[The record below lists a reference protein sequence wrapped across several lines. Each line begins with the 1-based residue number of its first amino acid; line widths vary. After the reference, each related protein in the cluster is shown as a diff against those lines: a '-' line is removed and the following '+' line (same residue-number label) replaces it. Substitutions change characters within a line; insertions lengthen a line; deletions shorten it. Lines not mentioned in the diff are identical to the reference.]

1 MDHYPQNAPIQTGPQ
16 GPLISCVAPVYGT
29 KLKYVRVFVQ
39 SVQAK
44 TLLLSCNYVNHLVAV
59 RQSLMNKLEGAW
71 TDRVNGTQD
80 WDFLYRITPLANCV
94 HHIPIVLYHWR
105 AREGSVA
112 TGAKPWAQKASLELQ
127 KEELQ
132 RRCPAVHWATVE
144 DNGPP
149 VIQSNQGMVP
159 IFYCFVL
166 LVMRRKKVVSIR
178 IRIILLTT
186 ER

>member
-80 WDFLYRITPLANCV
+80 WDFLYRITPLQNV
-94 HHIPIVLYHWR
+94 FIIFLL
-105 AREGSVA
+105 SST
-112 TGAKPWAQKASLELQ
+112 TGAHGKARS
-127 KEELQ
+127 
-132 RRCPAVHWATVE
+132 
-144 DNGPP
+144 
-149 VIQSNQGMVP
+149 
-159 IFYCFVL
+159 L
-166 LVMRRKKVVSIR
+166 LVRSHGHKKHLSSCRKRNCKDAALLCIGQQSKTTGPLLFSPIKVWSQSF
-178 IRIILLTT
+178 TASCC
-186 ER
+186 